1 MEIAIHYHLDLAAAA
16 IGTEYL
22 PVYRKMTLKEV
33 RLVANVTFAADGS
46 NYITLSIKNGSN
58 TLASRATDS
67 TGLTAGVS
75 EALTL
80 SGGEA
85 LDFSDLGEVAIDLAK
100 NGTPTPV
107 TDFSLLFVFEPRRD
121 V

>member
-1 MEIAIHYHLDLAAAA
+1 MQIAIPYHLELAAAA
-16 IGTEYL
+16 VGTEYL

-46 NYITLSIKNGSN
+46 NYVTLSIKKGSA
-58 TLASRATDS
+58 TLATRATD
-67 TGLTAGVS
+67 TDALTAGAS

-80 SGGEA
+80 SGGED
-85 LDFSDLGEVAIDLAK
+85 LDFSDLDEVTIDLAK

-107 TDFSLLFVFEPRRD
+107 TDFVILFVFEPRRD